1 MDKQKP
7 TYENLKTNP
16 LFLNAAYH
24 TLRGLG
30 ENTSKDPEEIID
42 TFLTK
47 RRWFNA
53 NLGATIGQAD
63 DILNDFSPAMLNAYQ
78 YAVDQIDAVP
88 NFGEGSAPKWDATTD
103 YIKAAITDP
112 ANIASVAAAFFTF
125 GGGGAAGFAAKEAA
139 KLGLKEAISSKL
151 KTLVSKQALKV
162 YALEGSIAGTG
173 SGVQEDISQ
182 DVEIATGKR
191 TEKDYGD
198 IALHAGIGTVSAPV
212 VGITGRA
219 VSDFAVKPIFNLTKE
234 SLVKPIANKLI
245 GADRINRV
253 TNTLKNNIIPTP
265 QLDEGIMRVA
275 ELTTGRTQPLEE
287 AVEKLTAKMDKEIK
301 TNFSSK
307 TDTDLLNK
315 ALEGDKGALK
325 LIKDRSPEM
334 SESIK
339 EWANITRQLQDIA
352 GAGKFI
358 NDKIKSQYKYNK
370 DKPYARDIYDKFT
383 SSSREPFEDFKR
395 KNPDILRD
403 LKALL
408 KSDPEYG
415 KKAGILNN
423 EGKIIA
429 GIDIDKKVEEFAENQ
444 YGSVINRRRTLGPL
458 IKRQT
463 EIPEVVKTI
472 WGYNNKPAV
481 RALETA
487 KGIVESSKQMRLA
500 SSLAESLLGR
510 GIAKKIPEGD
520 VIPENMVKLVTSQ
533 TREAG
538 SEKINPSSEAAF
550 SLSKFQMLKGLD
562 DVYIDKNH
570 AKTVK
575 ALVEQFDNSRVNI
588 EKMGINPDQGLA
600 GELINIF
607 GAVQGGLKK
616 GKTVYN
622 PIAHIRNAMGATQYL
637 IASGNGRGIYDGMKF
652 FATASAKEKQDMWD
666 TVSRLGLKG
675 SQVDLN
681 QIFTRLGD
689 LDKLQGS
696 SGKKAAREV
705 AVGMLTFGQNGLEKI
720 PGLKQ
725 LSKGAEKVY
734 MGTDDLAKI
743 AAFMRER
750 SRSQKIWDNMSDEV
764 KRQKRKEYSQT
775 FRGGAAVPGQETAL
789 KNLDTNLINEMAV
802 SKVMNLVPVYSRI
815 PPIIEKLRGIPFVGN
830 FAAFPAENLRTKY
843 NLFKMSG
850 NEIQEGLAT
859 GNKALVNTGLQRL
872 ASQATIA
879 GGAYAGTWA
888 YNKIE
893 GTDKYVEAIRNTLPE
908 WSRDGALAV
917 SEDKNGRITYQN
929 MSYINPDQYVLDL
942 IMPFI
947 LDVQSGRDVEESTM
961 DTISTISKRLFQPF
975 IGESL
980 ATESAIGFADAVRS
994 LAMDV
999 TGIGNKDTL
1008 DKFVKVMK
1016 VQEPGWFKISREL
1029 AAEAG
1034 VLDTNKY
1041 NAAILESKLSPRL
1054 PGEKPERLENYSL
1067 FENLSRYGVNPLEP
1081 WALGVKTE
1089 EFKPREQLAYSISTL
1104 DRGQSKTYKQGR
1116 EDINAII
1123 GTPTLSLDADVGKDI
1138 KDIYKEMLSTEFN
1151 SRQQMKDLLL
1161 SYGSFL
1167 KPAQINNLLL
1177 NDSIVRGSSL
1187 SKNQARYLAMNRFM
1201 PTKLSDSKALI
1212 KKIKES
1218 NKNRPR
1224 SQQMRP
1230 SVFRNILVQVE
1241 KEFNNRSLAND
1252 LKEED

>member
-1 MDKQKP
+1 MAKQKP

-30 ENTSKDPEEIID
+30 ENTSKDPEEIVD

-47 RRWFNA
+47 RRWFDT

-78 YAVDQIDAVP
+78 YAVDQIDDVP
-88 NFGEGSAPKWDATTD
+88 NFGEGSVPTGPAALD
-103 YIKAAITDP
+103 YVTAAITDP
-112 ANIASVAAAFFTF
+112 SNIASGLAAFFTF
-125 GGGGAAGFAAKEAA
+125 GGGGVAGFAAKEAV
-139 KLGLKEAISSKL
+139 KQGFTNRM
-151 KTLVSKQALKV
+151 KTLIGKQALKA
-162 YALEGSIAGTG
+162 YALEGSVAGAG
-173 SGVQEDISQ
+173 GGVQENISQ

-191 TEKDYGD
+191 TEKNYGN
-198 IALHAGIGTVSAPV
+198 IALSTAIGTVAAPV
-212 VGITGRA
+212 VGIAGSA
-219 VSDFAVKPIFNLTKE
+219 VSDFIVKPYVFNLTKE

-245 GADRINRV
+245 GAETVNRV
-253 TNTLKNNIIPTP
+253 TNTIKNNIIPTA

-287 AVEKLTAKMDKEIK
+287 AVEKLTVKMDKEIK
-301 TNFSSK
+301 TNFSSE
-307 TDTDLLNK
+307 TDTDLLND
-315 ALEGDKGALK
+315 ALEGDKNALK
-325 LIKDRSPEM
+325 IIKDRSPEM
-334 SESIK
+334 NDSIK
-339 EWANITRQLQDIA
+339 EWANITRQLQDMA

-383 SSSREPFEDFKR
+383 SNSREPFEDFKT
-395 KNPDILRD
+395 KNPNILRD
-403 LKALL
+403 LKVLL
-408 KSDPEYG
+408 KSDAEYG
-415 KKAGILNN
+415 KKAGILNDK
-423 EGKIIA
+423 GKLLA
-429 GIDIDKKVEEFAENQ
+429 GIDIDKKVEEFAETQ
-444 YGSVINRRRTLGPL
+444 YGSVLNRKRNLGPL
-458 IKRQT
+458 TKRQT

-510 GIAKKIPEGD
+510 GIAKRIPEGD
-520 VIPENMVKLVTSQ
+520 ILPDNMVKLVTSQ
-533 TREAG
+533 TRDVG
-538 SEKINPSSEAAF
+538 GKVKPSGEAAF

-562 DVYIDKNH
+562 NVYIDKDQ

-575 ALVEQFDNSRVNI
+575 ALVEQFDNSRADI
-588 EKMGINPDQGLA
+588 LGIDLDAGLA
-600 GELINIF
+600 GEVVSVF
-607 GAVQGGLKK
+607 GAIQGGLKK

-637 IASGNGRGIYDGMKF
+637 IASGNGKGIYDGMKF
-652 FATASAKEKQDMWD
+652 FSTATSQEKQDMWD

-689 LDKLQGS
+689 LDKRKGS
-696 SGKKAAREV
+696 SARKAAREV
-705 AVGMLTFGQNGLEKI
+705 AVGMLTFGQNGLEKV

-743 AAFMRER
+743 AAFMSEKN
-750 SRSQKIWDNMSDEV
+750 RSQKIWDSMSDEV

-802 SKVMNLVPVYSRI
+802 SKIMNLVPVYSRI
-815 PPIIEKLRGIPFVGN
+815 PPILEKLRGIPLVGN

-859 GNKALVNTGLQRL
+859 GNKTLVNSGLQRL

-893 GTDKYVEAIRNTLPE
+893 DTDKYVEAIRNTLPE
-908 WSRDGALAV
+908 WAKDGALAV

-947 LDVQSGRDVEESTM
+947 LDVHSGRDVEESTM
-961 DTISTISKRLFQPF
+961 DTISTISKRLFEPF
-975 IGESL
+975 LGTSL
-980 ATESAIGFADAVRS
+980 ASQSGYEFADAVKS
-994 LAMDV
+994 LA
-999 TGIGNKDTL
+999 TGEGDYL

-1016 VQEPGWFKISREL
+1016 TQEPGWFKISREL

-1041 NAAILESKLSPRL
+1041 NAAILESKLSPKL

-1123 GTPTLSLDADVGKDI
+1123 GTPTLSLDAGVGKDI

-1218 NKNRPR
+1218 NKNRPG
-1224 SQQMRP
+1224 SQQINP
-1230 SVFRNILVQVE
+1230 FLFRNLLVQVE
-1241 KEFNNRSLAND
+1241 KDFNNRSLAND
-1252 LKEED
+1252 VKEED